1 MIPKPHY
8 TLINTSRGND
18 PAVVVVN
25 SALRTFKNRDAF
37 SWHLKL
43 NITCEIVGKNGMPT
57 NREAEILNQLEE
69 EISKALQIKDNA
81 LFLARITCRGT
92 RDLLYRAHDPE
103 IANEALQKLIAA
115 NSQSREWEYRIE
127 QDPDW
132 LLAQP
137 ELKLLERDHQIN

>member
-1 MIPKPHY
+1 
-8 TLINTSRGND
+8 
-18 PAVVVVN
+18 
-25 SALRTFKNRDAF
+25 
-37 SWHLKL
+37 
-43 NITCEIVGKNGMPT
+43 MPT
-57 NREAEILNQLEE
+57 NREVEILNQLEE
-69 EISKALQIKDNA
+69 EISKALQINDNA

-127 QDPDW
+127 QDQDW

>member
-1 MIPKPHY
+1 MTIKSHY
-8 TLINTSRGND
+8 TLINTSRGRD

-25 SALRTFKNRDAF
+25 SALRAFKNRDAF

-43 NITCEIVGKNGMPT
+43 NITCEGVGENGMPT
-57 NREAEILNQLEE
+57 NHEVEILNQLEE
-69 EISKALQIKDNA
+69 EISQALQVKENS

-115 NSQSREWEYRIE
+115 NTQSREWEYRIE
-127 QDPDW
+127 EDPDW

-137 ELKLLERDHQIN
+137 ELNLLERDYQII